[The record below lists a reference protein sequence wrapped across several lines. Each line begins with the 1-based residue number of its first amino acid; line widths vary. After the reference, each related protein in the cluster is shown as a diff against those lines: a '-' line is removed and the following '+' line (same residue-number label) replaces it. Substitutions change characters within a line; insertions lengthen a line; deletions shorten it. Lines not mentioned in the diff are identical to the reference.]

1 MKKLDRKAFL
11 KDLLIGAA
19 VAVLVFG
26 LGLYREYS
34 LMRCF
39 CDGFFVTA
47 VFQLGVGLIVLARN
61 KGSFDAAGFGLRS
74 FLQTHFPS
82 FGNGEKEDIVAY
94 QERKALARKPATPLL
109 LSGSVY
115 LALSLIFLALY
126 YWSA

>member
-11 KDLLIGAA
+11 KDLLIGAVVTA
-19 VAVLVFG
+19 LVFG
-26 LGLYREYS
+26 LGLYREYG
-34 LMRCF
+34 LLRCF

-47 VFQLGVGLIVLARN
+47 VFQMGVGVIVLARN
-61 KGSFDAAGFGLRS
+61 KGSFDAVGFGLRS
-74 FLQTHFPS
+74 VLQTHFPS
-82 FGNGEKEDIVAY
+82 FANGEKEDIMAY
-94 QERKALARKPATPLL
+94 RERKSLARKSATPLL